1 MKMDDDYT
9 YNDYYYDNYGGSDS
23 GQGRTSTVEDGLYSF
38 QCYLTVGLVGT
49 NCTDIVKVN

>member
-1 MKMDDDYT
+1 MDDDYT
-9 YNDYYYDNYGGSDS
+9 YNDYYYDNYGESDS

-49 NCTDIVKVN
+49 NCTDIVQVN

>member
-23 GQGRTSTVEDGLYSF
+23 GQGRTQIIQSKLE
-38 QCYLTVGLVGT
+38 
-49 NCTDIVKVN
+49 IR